1 MVLTLL
7 NLPLVKLESILRNRT
22 FVAVVS
28 IFDGPCK
35 ASEVLAQALA
45 RGLGSPAAFDTVLDL
60 QISQL
65 CIGLIVHF

>member
-1 MVLTLL
+1 MVLTFLQ
-7 NLPLVKLESILRNRT
+7 LPLVKLVGILGYGS

-35 ASEVLAQALA
+35 TGEVLAQALA
-45 RGLGSPAAFDTVLDL
+45 WGCGSPAAFDTILDL
-60 QISQL
+60 KISQL